1 MEKESGHKYTER
13 MKSWDIRDSMGCR
26 SVVKRR
32 CRRAFRH
39 MKGKG
44 EDYGD

>member
-1 MEKESGHKYTER
+1 MEKESGHKYTGK
-13 MKSWDIRDSMGCR
+13 MKSWDIRDSMGGR

-39 MKGKG
+39 MKSK
-44 EDYGD
+44 EEE